1 MQTHFTHLFTPLRVR
16 GIMFPNRIFLSP
28 QGHSPKH
35 RHPSS
40 YDSLY
45 DAGMLFFDKSQGG
58 FGGCTL
64 ATGPVL
70 EDGRYE
76 KYARDQIRE
85 LMSMATQTGAKVA
98 AGVMPFTFHPDK
110 IPPITDL

>member
-64 ATGPVL
+64 AQ
-70 EDGRYE
+70 
-76 KYARDQIRE
+76 DQFWKTATMRNMPAIRFA
-85 LMSMATQTGAKVA
+85 S
-98 AGVMPFTFHPDK
+98 
-110 IPPITDL
+110 

>member
-58 FGGCTL
+58 FGGCTI

-70 EDGRYE
+70 EDGHYE
-76 KYARDQIRE
+76 KYACLLYTSRC
-85 LMSMATQTGAKVA
+85 V
-98 AGVMPFTFHPDK
+98 
-110 IPPITDL
+110 

>member
-28 QGHSPKH
+28 QGLSPKH

-45 DAGMLFFDKSQGG
+45 DAGMLFFDKSQG
-58 FGGCTL
+58 CLLYTS
-64 ATGPVL
+64 
-70 EDGRYE
+70 EY
-76 KYARDQIRE
+76 
-85 LMSMATQTGAKVA
+85 SGAA
-98 AGVMPFTFHPDK
+98 QGDS
-110 IPPITDL
+110 